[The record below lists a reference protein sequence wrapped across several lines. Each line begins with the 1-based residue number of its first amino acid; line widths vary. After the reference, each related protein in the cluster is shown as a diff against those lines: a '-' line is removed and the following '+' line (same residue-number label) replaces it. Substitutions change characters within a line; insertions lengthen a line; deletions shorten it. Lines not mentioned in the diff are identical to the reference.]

1 MAVRDRVLG
10 KIRAVWASQGQE
22 DVTDYDLRVIP
33 VRVWRECW
41 RIVGDVSGRA
51 ALYARARCRVRAFVG
66 AFNRAMH
73 RADGTIYSL
82 AGTSQANQR
91 ARRIAAAWYALVQLS
106 ERTAR
111 KGAFNAIVKG
121 ISQGA
126 FMALL
131 RDPHEPTA
139 KATPHR
145 NTLFGNHRPGAAADS
160 GEVGY
165 FIVLREAGM
174 YYAQQLP
181 TRTAEERA
189 KLWACER
196 FGPSGRA
203 TNRYWLV
210 TTEAVESITDD
221 ELRAAV
227 LDLQEAARRPSFRVV
242 PRSAAPPTS

>member
-1 MAVRDRVLG
+1 M
-10 KIRAVWASQGQE
+10 
-22 DVTDYDLRVIP
+22 IP

-51 ALYARARCRVRAFVG
+51 AQWALARCKNAVFVG
-66 AFNRAMH
+66 AFKKAMR
-73 RADGTIYSL
+73 RADGSVYSL
-82 AGTSQANQR
+82 AGAGAASLR
-91 ARRIAAAWYALVQLS
+91 ARRIAAAWQALIHLAKSTGRRGGFNALVM
-106 ERTAR
+106 
-111 KGAFNAIVKG
+111 G

-126 FMALL
+126 LCALL
-131 RDPHEPTA
+131 RDPHNPDHA
-139 KATPHR
+139 DGTPCR
-145 NTLFGNHRPGAAADS
+145 NALFGVHRPGAAADS

-165 FIVLREAGM
+165 FVVLREAGM

-181 TRTAEERA
+181 TRTADERA

-210 TTEAVESITDD
+210 TTEAVETLTSE

-227 LDLQEAARRPSFRVV
+227 LGLEAEARLSLRAVR
-242 PRSAAPPTS
+242 RRAAAPPAS